1 MVRNHNENRE
11 RIRNQAHHRF
21 NPSTGGCLVRWR
33 PVGLGVVA
41 VVASCRSVRGRT
53 STRQTTWT
61 AVGGQHCQREIN

>member
-41 VVASCRSVRGRT
+41 VVASSRVQAWQDKHQANDVDRRRRPT
-53 STRQTTWT
+53 LPT
-61 AVGGQHCQREIN
+61 